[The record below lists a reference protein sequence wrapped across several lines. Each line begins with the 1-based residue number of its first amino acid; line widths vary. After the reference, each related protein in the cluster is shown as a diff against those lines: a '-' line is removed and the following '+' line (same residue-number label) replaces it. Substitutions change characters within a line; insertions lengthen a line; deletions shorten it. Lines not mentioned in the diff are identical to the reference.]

1 MKRIPLSALGIAAA
15 LSATA
20 VSAGSGDTWS
30 GTNRY
35 RDSAPIE
42 VTTLRPGERV
52 IVYEEGTAYAPA
64 PVYVE
69 RTYAYQ
75 PGYVYYYEPAP
86 AYRYADND
94 WVKDLNPQTGQRIGD
109 GLFNRQGPNDF
120 GN

>member
-1 MKRIPLSALGIAAA
+1 MKRTPLIALGLAAA

-20 VSAGSGDTWS
+20 VHARSGDTWA

-52 IVYEEGTAYAPA
+52 IVYEETTLPAPA
-64 PVYVE
+64 YVE
-69 RTYAYQ
+69 RSYAYQ
-75 PGYVYYYEPAP
+75 PGYVYYYEPAY
-86 AYRYADND
+86 AYRYGTDSD

-120 GN
+120 GQ